1 MTRESSR
8 TTGERCSFFS
18 RKSGVFAVA
27 VAYRK
32 SGLWTYGRQSGRT
45 CIAEAP
51 VVRTFRV
58 CAKKCDISAS
68 RVLSKHTSKLT
79 RLCEKTRVEM
89 ILFLFILFHT
99 TWEQKGFGRL
109 PLWASVDIFQSVT
122 VEGIRNEKWRS
133 FWTREMREGR
143 ARECEW
149 KAFSFYFTFLFERL
163 LRRLF
168 SSWKEFLLRSLH
180 IFVKL
185 CKLGSNVKSAPK
197 TSVHSVP
204 EQDPVVRNVDNAISL
219 SSG

>member
-45 CIAEAP
+45 WIAEAP

-79 RLCEKTRVEM
+79 RLCEKTLGWNDIVFVYSFSHNLRAKRIRSITFMSISGYFPISHGGRHSKWKVEELLDAWDARRV
-89 ILFLFILFHT
+89 
-99 TWEQKGFGRL
+99 
-109 PLWASVDIFQSVT
+109 
-122 VEGIRNEKWRS
+122 
-133 FWTREMREGR
+133 REGVR
-143 ARECEW
+143 MKGVLLLLHVPFRTPATQ
-149 KAFSFYFTFLFERL
+149 AVFQLERVSIKE
-163 LRRLF
+163 
-168 SSWKEFLLRSLH
+168 SSHF
-180 IFVKL
+180 
-185 CKLGSNVKSAPK
+185 CKVL
-197 TSVHSVP
+197 
-204 EQDPVVRNVDNAISL
+204 
-219 SSG
+219 